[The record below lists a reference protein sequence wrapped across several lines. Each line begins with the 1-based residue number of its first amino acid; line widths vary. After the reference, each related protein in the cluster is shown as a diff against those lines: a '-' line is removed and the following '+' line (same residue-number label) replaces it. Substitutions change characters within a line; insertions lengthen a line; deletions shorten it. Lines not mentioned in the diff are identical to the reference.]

1 MQNQPVKKFPPQ
13 TFYIFSGDIK
23 CEGCSDK
30 VKANLVKVFRIRK
43 EQVYVIAITKDYAE
57 VCISGA
63 ASDLLSDYNDGS
75 WQVSKSKEDI
85 APYRE
90 AMRHRYLWQMQ
101 LCFALAALVFALNY
115 IIPYFATKFIGWLCG
130 TLCCSFIAYFSRAYI
145 VQAFNELRVGH
156 PALQTVLAISIL
168 FLLTH
173 CVTSMG
179 YAVFMGCAMCLDH
192 FHCALMLLGSLA
204 LRDYLALALPE
215 ALQGVPTSSA
225 NNRLQCAYI
234 KVVEGE
240 EKTIEPASIGVGDT
254 IKITKGQMIPF
265 EGALTGGIPAAL
277 FNKEITTGDSEGPAA
292 GSVSKVKFGWIYVGN
307 EPINIAVTA
316 IKRNTRADDHIEG
329 AAAIRCGR
337 DEKRET
343 AEGQGL
349 AVFGVVVAV
358 IAVAAPALW
367 WLQLASFGLH
377 GFINMMLSVFL
388 VACPCALML
397 VRPFIYSG
405 LADSLKGKV
414 LTIRNNKFWH
424 VLTTTKPENVVF
436 CWDRTNT
443 LTNPASD
450 NAGVARAELEEV
462 INGLKDLGY
471 KEHMILS
478 GTESKNPWDFL
489 KDEDVQ
495 FAEKFA
501 NLSIDAKKQKIAQL
515 QNPDQGQGKTV
526 VMVGD
531 GFNDLLALAQA
542 DVSIAMNHNKL
553 NMGNNCSLL
562 PAMTSDLVLN
572 NSLNGVLELC
582 RAVQSTR
589 GLDTGLFAFNMFY
602 NFVGVSLAV
611 GAAYYYGGGFLLS
624 PVAASFAMCASML
637 FSFVVAKLG
646 LASASGGGL
655 HVNMDCAGVESNA
668 LRGGD
673 NKSATVLASI
683 VVPNH
688 HCCSNGAK

>member
-13 TFYIFSGDIK
+13 TFYVFSGDIK
-23 CEGCSDK
+23 CKRCSEK
-30 VKANLVKVFRIRK
+30 IKNKLAKVFGIK
-43 EQVYVIAITKDYAE
+43 EEQVDVVAITKDYAE
-57 VCISGA
+57 VCISDV
-63 ASDLLSDYNDGS
+63 ASDLLSEYIDGS
-75 WQVSKSKEDI
+75 WQISKNKEDI

-90 AMRHRYLWQMQ
+90 TMRQRYLWQMQ
-101 LCFALAALVFALNY
+101 LCFALAALVFSLNY

-225 NNRLQCAYI
+225 NNGFQHAYI
-234 KVVEGE
+234 KVVEGKDE
-240 EKTIEPASIGVGDT
+240 TIEPASIGVGNT

-265 EGALTGGIPAAL
+265 EGDLAGGIPAAL

-292 GSVSKVKFGWIYVGN
+292 GNVSEVKFGWIYVGN
-307 EPINIAVTA
+307 EPINIDVTA
-316 IKRNTRADDHIEG
+316 IKGNASADNHIKG
-329 AAAIRCGR
+329 AAKIRFKR
-337 DEKRET
+337 DEKRDT
-343 AEGQGL
+343 AEQRGL
-349 AVFGVVVAV
+349 NVFGVVVAV

-367 WLQLASFGLH
+367 CLQLASFGLH
-377 GFINMMLSVFL
+377 GFLNMMLSVFL

-405 LADSLKGKV
+405 LADSLKGKGLIV
-414 LTIRNNKFWH
+414 RNNKFWH
-424 VLTTTKPENVVF
+424 VLTTTSPKDVVF

-443 LTNPASD
+443 LTSPASN
-450 NAGVARAELEEV
+450 NAGVARSELEEV
-462 INGLKDLGY
+462 INGLKYLGY

-478 GTESKNPWDFL
+478 GTESEYPWGFL
-489 KDEDVQ
+489 GDKRDL

-501 NLSIDAKKQKIAQL
+501 ELDINVKKEKIEEL
-515 QNPDQGQGKTV
+515 QRQGKTV

-562 PAMTSDLVLN
+562 PAMASDLVLN

-683 VVPNH
+683 VVPDQP
-688 HCCSNGAK
+688 CCSKDAK

>member
-1 MQNQPVKKFPPQ
+1 MHNQPVKKLPDI
-13 TFYIFSGDIK
+13 FYVSSNEINCK
-23 CEGCSDK
+23 GCTEK
-30 VKANLVKVFRIRK
+30 VKTKLAKVFSIEE
-43 EQVYVIAITKDYAE
+43 EQVDVVAIKKGSAE
-57 VCISGA
+57 VCISGV
-63 ASDLLSDYNDGS
+63 ASDLLSENNDVS
-75 WQVSKSKEDI
+75 WQISKNKEDI

-90 AMRHRYLWQMQ
+90 AMRQRYLWQMQ

-115 IIPYFATKFIGWLCG
+115 IIPYFATYFATKFIGWLCG

-145 VQAFNELRVGH
+145 EQAFNELRVGR

-225 NNRLQCAYI
+225 NNGLQRTYI
-234 KVVEGE
+234 KVVEGRGE
-240 EKTIEPASIGVGDT
+240 AIEPASIVVGDT
-254 IKITKGQMIPF
+254 IRIKKGQMIPF
-265 EGALTGGIPAAL
+265 EGALTGGVPAAL
-277 FNKEITTGDSEGPAA
+277 FNKEITTGDSEGRAA
-292 GSVSKVKFGWIYVGN
+292 GDVSEVKFGWIYVGEN
-307 EPINIAVTA
+307 PINIEVTA
-316 IKRNTRADDHIEG
+316 IKANTQEYKNIQL
-329 AAAIRCGR
+329 AAAIRFKR

-349 AVFGVVVAV
+349 VVFGVVVAV

-377 GFINMMLSVFL
+377 GFLNMMLSVFL

-405 LADSLKGKV
+405 LADSLKGKG

-424 VLTTTKPENVVF
+424 VLTTTNPKDVVF

-443 LTNPASD
+443 LTDPASAD
-450 NAGVARAELEEV
+450 AGVARSELEEV
-462 INGLKDLGY
+462 IKDLKVLGY

-478 GTESKNPWDFL
+478 GTKSKKPWGFL
-489 KDEDVQ
+489 GDKRDL

-501 NLSIDAKKQKIAQL
+501 ELDINVKKEKIEKL
-515 QNPDQGQGKTV
+515 QDKGKTV

-542 DVSIAMNHNKL
+542 DVSIAMAHSNLNK
-553 NMGNNCSLL
+553 GDNCSLE

-582 RAVQSTR
+582 KAVQSTR
-589 GLDTGLFAFNMFY
+589 GLDAGLLTFNMFY
-602 NFVGVSLAV
+602 NSVGVALAV

-624 PVAASFAMCASML
+624 PVAASF
-637 FSFVVAKLG
+637 
-646 LASASGGGL
+646 
-655 HVNMDCAGVESNA
+655 
-668 LRGGD
+668 
-673 NKSATVLASI
+673 
-683 VVPNH
+683 
-688 HCCSNGAK
+688 